1 MNPSTSPERQ
11 DVINMTIDTIGKDM
25 LSAMVD
31 ELRNQQDVW
40 QKLSEDKQGEVIE
53 RLAKR
58 VKSNVQT
65 AVHLIASNGN
75 HTIVA
80 DLEQVVI
87 KDGVKAVFNVGMGNS
102 AIEDIFNGVGK
113 PFLLS
118 VSRAS
123 EFISGMDEVQ
133 PDPDQYE
140 LNDGDGAFVDVT
152 EDDNVIDGDTLN
164 IEQQPLQSELLK
176 AFDDGYKSAAAGFPD
191 ENCPVYEQWDDI
203 LKAEWIK
210 GWKQWHEEHG
220 TTDTA
225 A

>member
-53 RLAKR
+53 RLTKR

-80 DLEQVVI
+80 ELTPMLPH
-87 KDGVKAVFNVGMGNS
+87 KPS
-102 AIEDIFNGVGK
+102 ED
-113 PFLLS
+113 
-118 VSRAS
+118 
-123 EFISGMDEVQ
+123 E
-133 PDPDQYE
+133 
-140 LNDGDGAFVDVT
+140 
-152 EDDNVIDGDTLN
+152 
-164 IEQQPLQSELLK
+164 
-176 AFDDGYKSAAAGFPD
+176 AA
-191 ENCPVYEQWDDI
+191 
-203 LKAEWIK
+203 
-210 GWKQWHEEHG
+210 
-220 TTDTA
+220 
-225 A
+225 

>member
-1 MNPSTSPERQ
+1 MNLSTSPERQ
-11 DVINMTIDTIGKDM
+11 DVINMTIDTIGKDI

-40 QKLSEDKQGEVIE
+40 QKLSEAKQTEVID
-53 RLAKR
+53 RLTR
-58 VKSNVQT
+58 CVTTNVLT

-75 HTIVA
+75 NTIVA
-80 DLEQVVI
+80 DLERVVI
-87 KDGVKAVFNVGMGNS
+87 KDGVKAVFKVWMGNP

-123 EFISGMDEVQ
+123 YLVDGMDEVQ

-140 LNDGDGAFVDVT
+140 LNDGDG
-152 EDDNVIDGDTLN
+152 
-164 IEQQPLQSELLK
+164 
-176 AFDDGYKSAAAGFPD
+176 
-191 ENCPVYEQWDDI
+191 
-203 LKAEWIK
+203 
-210 GWKQWHEEHG
+210 